1 MATRRSGQGPWAPA
15 VLSAVLAFAFVGV
28 LVTIEVESRRV
39 AAKSRASEAAAE
51 ATVTRNARAFGDAVV
66 ATDDPT
72 PTDERLAVVAEGTRV
87 EVREVRRAPDLVV
100 TVYGSAPYGT
110 MFGRVSVDAC
120 HRVTFHDLGAARAG
134 ADVERLEVCPPP
146 VS

>member
-1 MATRRSGQGPWAPA
+1 MATRRSDQGPWAPA
-15 VLSAVLAFAFVGV
+15 VLSAVLALAMAGV
-28 LVTIEVESRRV
+28 LVTIEVGRRRV
-39 AAKSRASEAAAE
+39 ATKSRASEAAAE
-51 ATVTRNARAFGDAVV
+51 ATVTRNAGAFGDAVV

-72 PTDERLAVVAEGTRV
+72 PTDERLAVVAEGTQV

-134 ADVERLEVCPPP
+134 ADVERLEACPPP